1 MEWMNYTP
9 EFECDN
15 YNRDMLKY
23 SPWSGHRLFA
33 YDLIAN
39 TRPETVVELGSFYG
53 CSMFTFAQ
61 AVKDQHLNTSLNAV
75 DLWEVCDKFTEAD
88 YKEDVY
94 SAFRLVKTSCFTEQ
108 NLKMFKMTFDQAMLQ
123 FDDGSIDIL
132 HIDGS
137 HFYEDVKHDYETWK
151 IKVKA
156 NGIIMFH
163 DIGDEVINGGIMGS
177 HIFWEELKQQWP
189 WTLQFDFSC
198 GLGLLFL
205 SEQVYKEFSAVVD
218 MEYYQKRSN
227 SFDVALKDDLR
238 KMSFKMTDAEFY
250 ISDLKKQL
258 EIKDSH
264 LENYKKNIKQV
275 QEDYECTIK
284 GKDRYISE
292 LEKQREDIN
301 RIWLEDRKKIQ
312 EDYEITIREKDAYIK
327 QLERTIEKMEEGD
340 I

>member
-1 MEWMNYTP
+1 M
-9 EFECDN
+9 
-15 YNRDMLKY
+15 
-23 SPWSGHRLFA
+23 
-33 YDLIAN
+33 I
-39 TRPETVVELGSFYG
+39 
-53 CSMFTFAQ
+53 
-61 AVKDQHLNTSLNAV
+61 
-75 DLWEVCDKFTEAD
+75 
-88 YKEDVY
+88 
-94 SAFRLVKTSCFTEQ
+94 LVAGWVF
-108 NLKMFKMTFDQAMLQ
+108 
-123 FDDGSIDIL
+123 
-132 HIDGS
+132 
-137 HFYEDVKHDYETWK
+137 
-151 IKVKA
+151 
-156 NGIIMFH
+156 
-163 DIGDEVINGGIMGS
+163 
-177 HIFWEELKQQWP
+177 
-189 WTLQFDFSC
+189 
-198 GLGLLFL
+198 FL

-238 KMSFKMTDAEFY
+238 KMSFKMKDAEFY